1 MYNVDG
7 FLFEDEA
14 VAELAKKEEE
24 GIRFIKE
31 HTALNNPE
39 VVYKLYQKLIDQN
52 LFVTPVGQRFLVELQ
67 NVLLA
72 SGYVAKDEIPPI
84 RIAAPEVPAKEEAQS
99 VKKVT
104 KKIENKVGGEY
115 RRPFYIALF
124 FAIVFGVS
132 IIGMFFINEL
142 SSNSV
147 TILNYREEIINE
159 YAGWE
164 AELTEWEAELRA
176 KEVELRDR
184 ENALKEL
191 EENVEE

>member
-31 HTALNNPE
+31 RTALNNPE

-67 NVLLA
+67 NVLLS
-72 SGYVAKDEIPPI
+72 SGYVAKEDIPPI
-84 RIAAPEVPAKEEAQS
+84 RVAAVEVPEKEIVKP
-99 VKKVT
+99 VKKMANR
-104 KKIENKVGGEY
+104 IETKVGGEY
-115 RRPFYIALF
+115 KKPFYVALF
-124 FAIVFGVS
+124 FAIVFGLSVL
-132 IIGMFFINEL
+132 GMFMINEL
-142 SSNSV
+142 SSNSI

-159 YAGWE
+159 YSTWE

-176 KEVELRDR
+176 R
-184 ENALKEL
+184 EKALEP
-191 EENVEE
+191 